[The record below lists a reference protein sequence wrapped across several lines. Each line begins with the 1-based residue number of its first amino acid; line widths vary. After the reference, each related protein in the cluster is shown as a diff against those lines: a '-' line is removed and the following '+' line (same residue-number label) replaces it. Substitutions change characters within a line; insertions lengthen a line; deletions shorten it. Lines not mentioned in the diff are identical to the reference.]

1 MRGTFALPPLDGDAP
16 PAFTSATTCRE
27 WIIGLHLANPVHVQ
41 SQLAEQIGLLNRYA
55 LGAAERLRV
64 LELLREPV
72 AFVQAETAKRFTAR
86 PLPLG
91 PQELTAFEANIAL
104 WQAMCAGYHHCLESA
119 LDGDTDVLADVVRI
133 VQRALWALN
142 GEQLDLCR
150 ASYDLGPGYWRRL
163 HGTFAVGE
171 QLGAAGQPVGDM
183 LIASR
188 GTTVHAAYVFG
199 LLLHAVSPYELSAR
213 QFNLVQRW
221 LLRWSNKIKLCTSA
235 PQNHKLPPLIVD
247 VAGDRPGSQNADDAG
262 NLRWLDLDGL
272 AHSIKKRIA
281 ALHKG
286 AAPTSLGLGEDC
298 SQPDCELLLR
308 HIYEHCC
315 KGSVARAQTRR
326 PGSGGCKL
334 VAGFDAIYY
343 FLAGKL
349 FEQPQSGDEFSKR
362 QRDEIALFGQRA
374 KRFEETFARDHGFR
388 MESWNMLDES
398 PSGMRLFRPLA
409 EEGAR
414 IALGQ
419 LLAVLPPGSSGLRLG
434 MVRWRTA
441 TEDQLRIG
449 VRLLAGVPKP
459 VTVCATGLTSV
470 VGPRCRPG
478 FLLPAVEALN
488 QPPSVV
494 FPVSAF
500 RADRVVEIMSDQI
513 EQARIARI
521 VERGQDF
528 ERAEYRKP

>member
-1 MRGTFALPPLDGDAP
+1 MRGTFALPPLNNDEP
-16 PAFTSATTCRE
+16 PAFANATACRE
-27 WIIGLHLANPVHVQ
+27 WINGLHLANPAHVQ
-41 SQLAEQIGLLNRYA
+41 AQLAEQIGRLNRYA
-55 LGAAERLRV
+55 LGAGERLRV

-86 PLPLG
+86 PLPLV
-91 PQELTAFEANIAL
+91 PQEQTAFDANVAL
-104 WQAMCAGYHHCLESA
+104 WQSMCAGYQHCLEAA
-119 LDGDTDVLADVVRI
+119 LDGDAELLADVVRI

-171 QLGAAGQPVGDM
+171 QLGAADQPVGDLLM
-183 LIASR
+183 ASR
-188 GTTVHAAYVFG
+188 GTTAHAAYVFAV
-199 LLLHAVSPYELSAR
+199 LLHAASPYELSAR

-221 LLRWSNKIKLCTSA
+221 LLRWSSKVKLCASA
-235 PQNHKLPPLIVD
+235 PQNHKLPPLAVD
-247 VAGDRPGSQNADDAG
+247 VAGDRPGSQIASADG
-262 NLRWLDLDGL
+262 NPRWLDVDGL

-286 AAPTSLGLGEDC
+286 SAPATLGLGEDC
-298 SQPDCELLLR
+298 SQADCEVLLR
-308 HIYEHCC
+308 HIYERCC
-315 KGSVARAQTRR
+315 KGSVARSQTRR
-326 PGSGGCKL
+326 PGSGACKL
-334 VAGFDAIYY
+334 VSGFDAIY
-343 FLAGKL
+343 FFVAGKL
-349 FEQPQSGDEFSKR
+349 FEQPQSADDFSKR

-374 KRFEETFARDHGFR
+374 KRFEENYARDHGFR
-388 MESWNMLDES
+388 MEDWEMPDES
-398 PSGMRLFRPLA
+398 PSGMRLLRPIAA
-409 EEGAR
+409 EGTR

-434 MVRWRTA
+434 VVRWRTA
-441 TEDQLRIG
+441 TENELRIG

-488 QPPSVV
+488 QPPSII
-494 FPVSAF
+494 FPAAAF
-500 RADRVVEIMSDQI
+500 RADRVVELMTDPV
-513 EQARIARI
+513 EQVRLARI